1 VDLTAAK
8 TFETFSASRL
18 PVGNNGVLLAV
29 CDGVGGRRA
38 GEVASAL
45 ALEALSHEMEDLTG
59 GCPREGLFQQAV
71 ENVNRRVWEE
81 GRLDP
86 VLEGMATTLTAAV
99 VCAGRVIVAH
109 VGDSRLYFLRGGRI
123 RQVTRDQSFL
133 AEMLAAGALTQEE
146 AAASPYRNVLSQAI
160 GRKKRVEV
168 ALDGVDLLKGDLLLL
183 CTDGLSEKVS
193 PEEMARLVQ
202 KETLPEAGDRL
213 VALANERGGEDNI
226 TVLIGRIEAEQEKER
241 T

>member
-1 VDLTAAK
+1 
-8 TFETFSASRL
+8 
-18 PVGNNGVLLAV
+18 
-29 CDGVGGRRA
+29 
-38 GEVASAL
+38 
-45 ALEALSHEMEDLTG
+45 
-59 GCPREGLFQQAV
+59 
-71 ENVNRRVWEE
+71 
-81 GRLDP
+81 
-86 VLEGMATTLTAAV
+86 MATTWTAAV

-146 AAASPYRNVLSQAI
+146 AAASPYRNVLPQAI

-193 PEEMARLVQ
+193 PEEMARLAQ
-202 KETLPEAGDRL
+202 KETLPEAGNRL

-226 TVLIGRIEAEQEKER
+226 TVLIGRIEAEQEEER